1 MMKWALAPL
10 VAALCAI
17 GAGQASAGAAA
28 NPAPDYEFFRGKT
41 ITYIVATGPGGGY
54 DTYGRLLVRY
64 MPKYLPGTRFVVRNI
79 PGAGQIVGTNT
90 IYIARPDGL
99 TFGTFNTGLIYS
111 QLLKLDGVRFDLSK
125 MSWIGKMAEEG
136 RSLVISKISGMDDLG
151 DLRQASARGP
161 IKLASAGIGSASY
174 IETRILADVLGL
186 NIHIVTGFF
195 GGDTELSMLR
205 GEVAGVLG
213 AASSHDDFVRRG
225 EGKFVVSVAGAR
237 SQIPGVPQ
245 ARTFVTD
252 PGDLR
257 LLSLVETLA
266 ELGRLTA
273 GPPNIPPARLAALRD
288 AFQKAVDDPQ
298 LLADAKRIL
307 IPIDNGRGEEV
318 AAKVNQ
324 ALVQPPEIV
333 SNLRTA
339 AAIN

>member
-1 MMKWALAPL
+1 MTKTLF
-10 VAALCAI
+10 AALFFGLFAAI
-17 GAGQASAGAAA
+17 PAQAAGQPS
-28 NPAPDYEFFRGKT
+28 PAPDYEFFRGKT

-64 MPKYLPGTRFVVRNI
+64 MPKYLPGTRFIVRNV

-90 IYIARPDGL
+90 IYVARPDGL

-111 QLLKLDGVRFDLSK
+111 QLLGLDGVRFDLSK

-136 RSLVISKISGMDDLG
+136 RSLVIAKNSGMDDLD
-151 DLRQASARGP
+151 DLRAASAKGP

-174 IETRILADVLGL
+174 IETRILADVLNL
-186 NIHIVTGFF
+186 DIQIVSGFF
-195 GGDTELSMLR
+195 GADTELSMLR

-213 AASSHDDFVRRG
+213 AASSHDNFVHRG

-237 SQIPGVPQ
+237 SAIPGVPQ
-245 ARTFVTD
+245 ARQFVTD
-252 PGDLR
+252 PADLR

-273 GPPNIPPARLAALRD
+273 GPPNIPPARLAALRE
-288 AFQKAVDDPQ
+288 AFQKAVDDPG
-298 LLADAKRIL
+298 LLADAKKIM

-318 AAKVNQ
+318 ATKVSQ
-324 ALVQPPEIV
+324 ALRQPPEII
-333 SNLRTA
+333 SNLRRA